1 LGTLGGA
8 NSVAYGINNQG
19 SVVGTASNSAGQ
31 DRAALWGLN
40 GPVDLGGLSGGQ
52 WTAAS
57 GINDS
62 GQLIL
67 WGIAQGAAADQAAF
81 WNGVPSS
88 PVIGLGTFGG
98 SQSWAYGLNDLGFVV
113 GSADEPNGTYHAF
126 VWDGTEMIDLGTLG
140 GYFSSAYGINDQGS
154 IVGFAMDAS
163 GQTHAVEWV
172 LVPEPSAPFLGLL
185 GGSIVI
191 VCLWVSRRR
200 PPSVARR

>member
-1 LGTLGGA
+1 MSPTTSTTMA
-8 NSVAYGINNQG
+8 PSSA
-19 SVVGTASNSAGQ
+19 TAEQQRGRRAG
-31 DRAALWGLN
+31 LPCGELN
-40 GPVDLGGLSGGQ
+40 GAVDLGSLSGGHGRPQ
-52 WTAAS
+52 PRSMIQGSHPLGHT
-57 GINDS
+57 
-62 GQLIL
+62 
-67 WGIAQGAAADQAAF
+67 GAARREPC
-81 WNGVPSS
+81 GVLERGSRGS
-88 PVIGLGTFGG
+88 PGDRIWAHSGEAE
-98 SQSWAYGLNDLGFVV
+98 SWAYGLNDLGFVV

-185 GGSIVI
+185 GGSIVL
-191 VCLWVSRRR
+191 LWASRRR